1 MRIRWLT
8 FCLYLI
14 GATSAVAAANIQYV
28 LVADP
33 YIEMH
38 TGPAAGYPITHVV
51 ERDNE
56 IGIKKRRTDWF
67 LIVDSTGKE
76 GWVSKSQLE
85 QTLQPSGTKVDFP
98 DAGLADYDQHRWEIG
113 LMAGDFGGATSYT
126 GYGSYGFSR
135 HLSVEFK
142 ASQILGNFSDGWSA
156 AINLTH
162 TFVPEW
168 RVSPFF
174 SLGTGIINIEPKAN
188 LAQTTDR
195 SDQVAIVGA
204 GLKGYLSRRFMVR
217 LEYDGYVVLSSRNDN
232 EDVDEWK
239 AGFAVFF

>member
-1 MRIRWLT
+1 MRNRWLT
-8 FCLYLI
+8 VWLYLLC
-14 GATSAVAAANIQYV
+14 GLPAAASENIQYV

-38 TGPAAGYPITHVV
+38 TGPGAGYPITRVV
-51 ERDNE
+51 ERDGE

-67 LIVDSTGKE
+67 LVVDPNGKE

-85 QTLQPSGTKVDFP
+85 LTLQPSGAAVEFP
-98 DAGLADYDQHRWEIG
+98 DAGLAEYDQHRWEIG
-113 LMAGDFGGATSYT
+113 ILAGDFDGATSYT
-126 GYGSYGFSR
+126 AFGSYGFSR
-135 HLSVEFK
+135 HLSLEIK

-156 AINLTH
+156 SANLTH

-174 SLGTGIINIEPKAN
+174 LLGTGIIKIEPKAN

-204 GLKGYLSRRFMVR
+204 GIKGYLSRRFMVR